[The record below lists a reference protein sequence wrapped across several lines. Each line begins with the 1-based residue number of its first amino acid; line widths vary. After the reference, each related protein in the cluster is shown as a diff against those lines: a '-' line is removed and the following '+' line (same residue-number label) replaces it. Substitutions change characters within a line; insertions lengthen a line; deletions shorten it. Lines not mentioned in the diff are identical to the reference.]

1 MGAAVSLQYFP
12 VDFRKLGLFQ
22 PTEKASTPNK
32 PIVATRLA
40 TQGQLP
46 VVVQPPPSNPP
57 VSTAPH
63 YLAAA
68 QPQPTAMAEIDQA
81 EVLIADDGKVGR
93 ISQERSPD
101 TQADRLQGSKQSEV
115 AGMLCPKTI
124 RQLDKEIDKAIKKA
138 PDAMSLKELLD
149 AHPHAGSD
157 PADKSVGTFILECFR
172 KVASWFNSAAFA
184 WQGKQ
189 AVALLNKA
197 ARAGNAEA
205 IQILLDRGMDLAK
218 DKPIAEPALQIAVA
232 SGNAEATRLLLGE
245 VLRVDPG
252 YCRNAELTGKAASEG
267 HANVLEIL
275 VEQGMDLPEE
285 NFWPRFSIAIEDF
298 LRWKAAVKQ
307 PAGGQKTLSRIT
319 QKDIKDKLDGLK
331 PQFGWQ
337 LNGMRCS
344 LNEAQKRWRLAAMY
358 AGPGLPEVEEHA
370 YTKAGFTAGTAK
382 RLVEELN
389 SNAKHHIFN
398 REKSASVTLAQVLAD
413 EFTNI
418 TSTGKIRPDLLKHL
432 MDQGMYGLV
441 ADMVVDAAT
450 SATASQSWNAPDANR
465 KVLFAI
471 ALDRSAGDWIDTVHQ
486 ARDASGDPDLFDQL
500 LSPQLELLVA
510 YYKSRHDQEPVPS
523 IRKKRAGI

>member
-22 PTEKASTPNK
+22 PTEKVSTPNK

-46 VVVQPPPSNPP
+46 VVVQPHPSNPP

-81 EVLIADDGKVGR
+81 EVLIAEDGKADG
-93 ISQERSPD
+93 ISQDRLPD

-149 AHPHAGSD
+149 AHPHAGPD
-157 PADKSVGTFILECFR
+157 PADKSVGTFILDCFR

-218 DKPIAEPALQIAVA
+218 DKPMVEPALRIAVA

-245 VLRVDPG
+245 VLRLDPG
-252 YCRNAELTGKAASEG
+252 YCRNAELTGKAA
-267 HANVLEIL
+267 HARQADVLEVL
-275 VEQGMDLPEE
+275 VEQGMALPPE
-285 NFWPRFSIAIEDF
+285 NSWPRYGQVIEGYLHWF
-298 LRWKAAVKQ
+298 AA
-307 PAGGQKTLSRIT
+307 GKTTAWS
-319 QKDIKDKLDGLK
+319 
-331 PQFGWQ
+331 
-337 LNGMRCS
+337 
-344 LNEAQKRWRLAAMY
+344 
-358 AGPGLPEVEEHA
+358 
-370 YTKAGFTAGTAK
+370 GFTAETVK
-382 RLVEELN
+382 RLVEKLDEN
-389 SNAKHHIFN
+389 VGRHIPQRVANAP
-398 REKSASVTLAQVLAD
+398 APLAKRIMRAF
-413 EFTNI
+413 ERI
-418 TSTGKIRPDLLKHL
+418 TSTGKIRPDLLRHL

-441 ADMVVDAAT
+441 ADMVVNAANL
-450 SATASQSWNAPDANR
+450 AAASPLWNAPDANR

-471 ALDRSAGDWIDTVHQ
+471 ALDRSAGDRIDTVHQ
-486 ARDASGDPDLFDQL
+486 ARDASGDPDLFDEL

-523 IRKKRAGI
+523 IRKRRASI